1 MNLES
6 PRKGEGVALNA
17 IEEQSLSS
25 KSDDDEKMSKGKFT
39 RFAKKIQEVYEIKK
53 IQEKKLNNAKK
64 IEKINGK
71 REKYG
76 ERHGKRASN

>member
-6 PRKGEGVALNA
+6 PRKGEGVVLNA

-39 RFAKKIQEVYEIKK
+39 RFAKKIQEGYEIKK
-53 IQEKKLNNAKK
+53 IQ
-64 IEKINGK
+64 
-71 REKYG
+71 
-76 ERHGKRASN
+76 